1 MSGPPQGVIRL
12 PGRPCPGP
20 LRPCGVKRFGA
31 FSCVWGR
38 VTRRPE
44 ISLCRGVCS
53 ERSLFLRGNG
63 EKRLRAAHRRAE
75 GGRRLAGLGSLAPTE
90 GRPPAPGSPAGV
102 ALPRAEADAC
112 RGGAPARP
120 GPVGR
125 GAGGGARALSVVLQ
139 AAARPGAAAAR
150 PGRGTE
156 TGRDE
161 RGGGR
166 RGGAG
171 RAGVRRGR
179 PPPPAGSAPAAARSG

>member
-120 GPVGR
+120 GGARGGR
-125 GAGGGARALSVVLQ
+125 RRPGALRGAAGGGAPRGSCGPAGAGDGDRQGRA
-139 AAARPGAAAAR
+139 
-150 PGRGTE
+150 GRGQA
-156 TGRDE
+156 G
-161 RGGGR
+161 

-171 RAGVRRGR
+171 RG
-179 PPPPAGSAPAAARSG
+179 